1 MWLIAV
7 IWITIGAGCQSSCP
21 ATTPQIVALQLPA
34 RPVLP
39 AIKAEEVKC
48 LSDDT
53 NSRVAERNRLQ
64 RQYAEE
70 METIILS
77 THKPR

>member
-1 MWLIAV
+1 M
-7 IWITIGAGCQSSCP
+7 
-21 ATTPQIVALQLPA
+21 ALQLPA